1 MPPDSWCRGN
11 RLDPVRTIILD
22 FDGVLLESNDDKMQ
36 AFEDLFALHPK
47 FTDAMRAF
55 HLANYSRPRMIKF
68 EHYVY
73 QIMERPGD
81 ENAVQ
86 EMARQFSEIVT
97 ARVIACRE
105 VPGAGDFLK
114 GFSKKVPLYISST
127 TPQEELIHII
137 EARGMAHYFTEV
149 FGDPP
154 VEKAVAIQRVLERE
168 QCPPSEVVFV
178 GDAVSDYLVATEAKL
193 QFLGRNSGLPFDGQG
208 TKLYRDMAEIGDVLR
223 TWIKE

>member
-1 MPPDSWCRGN
+1 MPPDGWCRGN

-47 FTDAMRAF
+47 FSDAMRAF
-55 HLANYSRPRMIKF
+55 HMDNYSRPRMIKF

-73 QIMERPGD
+73 HIMERPGD

-105 VPGAGDFLK
+105 VSGAMDFLK
-114 GFSKKVPLYISST
+114 EFFEKIPLYISST
-127 TPQEELIHII
+127 TPHEELIHII
-137 EARGMAHYFTEV
+137 EARGMAHYFREV

-154 VEKAVAIQRVLERE
+154 VEKAVAIQRVLQQE

-178 GDAVSDYLVATEAKL
+178 GDALSDYKVATEAKL
-193 QFLGRNSGLPFDGQG
+193 KFLGRNSGLPFDGVG
-208 TKLYRDMAEIGDVLR
+208 IKRYRDMAEIGDVLR
-223 TWIKE
+223 IWIKE

>member
-1 MPPDSWCRGN
+1 M
-11 RLDPVRTIILD
+11 DPVRTIILD

-47 FTDAMRAF
+47 FSDAMRAF
-55 HLANYSRPRMIKF
+55 HMANYSRPRMIKF

-73 QIMERPGD
+73 HIMERPGD

-105 VPGAGDFLK
+105 VSGASEFLEK
-114 GFSKKVPLYISST
+114 FSKKMPLYISST

-137 EARGMAHYFTEV
+137 EARGMGHYFRDV

-154 VEKAVAIQRVLERE
+154 VEKPDAIQRVLERE
-168 QCPPSEVVFV
+168 QCPPSAVVFV
-178 GDAVSDYLVATEAKL
+178 GDAVSDSRVATEAKL
-193 QFLGRNSGLPFDGQG
+193 HFIGRDSGLPFDGIG
-208 TKLYRDMAEIGDVLR
+208 IKRYKDMAEIGDVLR

>member
-1 MPPDSWCRGN
+1 MN
-11 RLDPVRTIILD
+11 RRAPVRTIILD

-36 AFEDLFALHPK
+36 AFEDLFALHSN
-47 FTDAMRAF
+47 FSDAMRAF

-73 QIMERPGD
+73 HIMDRPGD

-86 EMARQFSEIVT
+86 EMAGQFSKMVT
-97 ARVIACRE
+97 ARVIACRQ
-105 VPGAGDFLK
+105 VPGAAEFLEE
-114 GFSKKVPLYISST
+114 FSKKVPLYISST

-137 EARGMAHYFTEV
+137 EARGMGHYFRDV

-154 VEKAVAIQRVLERE
+154 VKKADAIQDVLQRE
-168 QCPPSEVVFV
+168 QLPPSAVVFV
-178 GDAVSDYLVATEAKL
+178 GDAVSDYRVATEAKL
-193 QFLGRNSGLPFDGQG
+193 QFLGRNSGLPFDGVG
-208 TKLYRDMAEIGDVLR
+208 TKLYNDLAEIGDVLR